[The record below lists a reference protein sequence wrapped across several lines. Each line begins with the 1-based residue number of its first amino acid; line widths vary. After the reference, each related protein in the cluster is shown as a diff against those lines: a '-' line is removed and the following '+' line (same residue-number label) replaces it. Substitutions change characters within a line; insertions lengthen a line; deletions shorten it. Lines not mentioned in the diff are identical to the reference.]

1 MKTYLEIYE
10 VTEMGVE
17 PTVESVKVEAVDREE
32 ALSLLSTYEPA
43 FAEVTYVKRIHTC
56 KHEEGLPCEVEIL

>member
-1 MKTYLEIYE
+1 MKYYLEIYE
-10 VTEMGVE
+10 VTDMDAE
-17 PTVESVKVEAVDREE
+17 PTVEAVKVEVTDKTN

-43 FAEVTYVKRIHTC
+43 FSAVTYVKRFHTC